1 MPFSRVLHTFPGHS
15 SAGACGTSGFT
26 PISVS
31 VQPQGPLLSWWAMI
45 SKSSFSSSVEGGDK
59 EAPQRRAVY
68 TWWSWKA
75 NPVLPDVRASTF
87 TIMLSYLCHVSI
99 SIYLGS
105 PSAGFGNLMLF
116 FSWYHPWF
124 YFSHFSPHSWVA
136 LRVRSGIHFYKMNP
150 LWCLAHGLHTT
161 PNNIILLTSLIYCP
175 TIPSNYVIR
184 EKGLCLNYIVIFTN
198 PTQCVETRINS
209 HSVHICWVPCMSES
223 IQFSPRCSDRWSGIH
238 VSN

>member
-1 MPFSRVLHTFPGHS
+1 MLEHVALQASRLLASQSNLRALCWADEQWSQSLHFPHLWREAIRKLPKDVQFIRGE
-15 SAGACGTSGFT
+15 AGRQTQFCPMSEHPLFT
-26 PISVS
+26 V
-31 VQPQGPLLSWWAMI
+31 
-45 SKSSFSSSVEGGDK
+45 
-59 EAPQRRAVY
+59 
-68 TWWSWKA
+68 
-75 NPVLPDVRASTF
+75 
-87 TIMLSYLCHVSI
+87 MLSYLCHVSI

-136 LRVRSGIHFYKMNP
+136 LRVRSGIHVYKMNP
-150 LWCLAHGLHTT
+150 LWCLARGLRTT

-175 TIPSNYVIR
+175 TIPSDYVIG

-223 IQFSPRCSDRWSGIH
+223 IQFSPSCSDRWSGIH